1 MMELTSGV
9 AVRRG
14 FDRSSRARRPLRL
27 EIRRRAARRGS
38 SGVREFVT
46 EVLFGDSEAVLL
58 PRSAEP
64 VLADG
69 LAVVEPAG

>member
-9 AVRRG
+9 LVRRG

-38 SGVREFVT
+38 TGVRGFVT
-46 EVLFGDSEAVLL
+46 EVLFGETEAVLV
-58 PRSAEP
+58 PRGVEP
-64 VLADG
+64 VFADG
-69 LAVVEPAG
+69 LAVVEPRG